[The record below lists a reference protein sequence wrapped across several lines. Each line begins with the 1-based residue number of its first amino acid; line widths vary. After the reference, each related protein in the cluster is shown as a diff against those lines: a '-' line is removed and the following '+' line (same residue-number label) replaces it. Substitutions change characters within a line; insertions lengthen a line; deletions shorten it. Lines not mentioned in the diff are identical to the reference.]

1 MEIINELTAIGRVL
15 QQKRDQF
22 LAPLGLKGIHGR
34 ILLEIGEHP
43 GISQE
48 GLVKYIK
55 VDKSNIAR
63 HVAALEQKGF
73 VRRLPGE
80 TDRRSVN
87 LFLTSQTEYLLPRLQ
102 KAMHGWESELLRD
115 LSRWEISQLRG
126 LLTRILES
134 AGEEN

>member
-34 ILLEIGEHP
+34 ILLEIGDHP

-48 GLVKYIK
+48 GLVANIK

-63 HVAALEQKGF
+63 HVATLEAKGM

-80 TDRRSVN
+80 KDRRSVS
-87 LFLTSQTEYLLPRLQ
+87 LFLTAQTEYLLPRLQ
-102 KAMHGWESELLRD
+102 KAMKGWEEDLLKD

-134 AGEEN
+134 ADEG